1 MDIQDVISYWQ
12 AFRAECFEMLK
23 EGTENDKRTAEE
35 QIPVCD
41 DTITVLQEQAER
53 EKGCEYCKGN
63 ALDDLVLTHDI
74 AGSPRI
80 ALHGGNTPIDKD
92 EKPVLCPHCGRYLG
106 DKK

>member
-1 MDIQDVISYWQ
+1 MDKQRAAHILQDC
-12 AFRAECFEMLK
+12 ADAAK
-23 EGTENDKRTAEE
+23 GTEFE
-35 QIPVCD
+35 QVYQMGA
-41 DTITVLQEQAER
+41 VALQEQAER